1 MKTIARLAAVVAAL
15 LTPAAVFAQETVPAQ
30 EVAPAPAP
38 APALAPAPAS
48 ALAPSDA
55 PAQPALPAPVT
66 IAIPTCRLAEHAGID
81 EASAQTAAQIVCD
94 AIQHAGASPTRH
106 YRVSLGRL
114 GSMVV
119 LRVGEEGD
127 SIGSTLDSRSLR
139 LQGIEE
145 VPVAAPR
152 IADSIVHGTSLHDTE
167 KVDNLVGEET
177 RQPRAKGGKT
187 HFAMGLV
194 GILPPLDR
202 GLTPAPGLDLDV
214 HYETSDQKLELG
226 GSMRFGGASDNG
238 DTSTIMNG
246 FFVFSMGGRL
256 YTSETDFSPY
266 VGGGLTW
273 SYLSLSVPGVFKGD
287 GSGLG
292 AYADAGVEVLRTHH
306 THLSFG
312 MRLDAPF
319 FAMHGAVALTSPST
333 CLGCGMQSTLYEAPL
348 SLEMR
353 LTF

>member
-1 MKTIARLAAVVAAL
+1 MKTIARLAAAAVAL
-15 LTPAAVFAQETVPAQ
+15 LTPAAALAQVDAAAA
-30 EVAPAPAP
+30 EVAP
-38 APALAPAPAS
+38 APALAPTP
-48 ALAPSDA
+48 
-55 PAQPALPAPVT
+55 LPAPVT
-66 IAIPTCRLAEHAGID
+66 ITMPACRLAEHAGVD

-94 AIQHAGASPTRH
+94 AIQHAGASPTEH

-119 LRVGEEGD
+119 LRVSQEGS

-167 KVDNLVGEET
+167 TVDNLVGEEA
-177 RQPRAKGGKT
+177 RQPKSKGGKT

-226 GSMRFGGASDNG
+226 GSMRFGGASDNN
-238 DTSTIMNG
+238 DTSTVMNG

-256 YTSETDFSPY
+256 YTSAADFSPY

-273 SYLSLSVPGVFKGD
+273 SYLNLSVPGLFKGD

-306 THLSFG
+306 AHLSVG
-312 MRLDAPF
+312 MRLDVPF
-319 FAMHGAVALTSPST
+319 FAMHGVAALAGPST
-333 CLGCGMQSTLYEAPL
+333 CLGCGVQSTLYEAPL